1 MKVTVTDN
9 GDGTLDV
16 KADKTA
22 TEIKFTN
29 TYEEKVYEAKGAIVL
44 EGTKVLEGRT
54 LKAGEFTFE
63 VKDASDKVVATGTN
77 DAAGKITFTEIKY
90 TEKDAGKTYTYEVY
104 EVKGNLSGVTYVKE
118 PVTVKVTVTD
128 NGDGTLDVKADKTAA
143 AIKFTNTYEAEG
155 AVTFKGVKFLLGR
168 EFKQGDEFTFELL
181 NEKGDVID
189 TVTIKPTSGTKADFA
204 FKTIKYELAD
214 AGKTYT
220 YTYRVKEKAGTEDGM
235 TYDDIIHTVTV
246 KVSDAGDGTLQ
257 VEASKTADELNFTNT
272 YLAEGS
278 VLFSGTKTMNGK
290 ALEGKDFTFVL
301 TDADGKEIETVTND
315 KDGKIVFSA
324 IQYDLEDVGKTF
336 TYKVSEKNDGKK
348 AVTYD
353 DTVYTVT
360 VKVEDAG
367 DGHLKVTAS
376 DNATKLNF
384 TNSYEA
390 KAYLTLNA
398 FKTVNGYK
406 PTADQVYDFVLL
418 CDDGTEMTAQNKDEN
433 IIFGTLTFNED
444 DIGKTFIYT
453 VKETTEANELL
464 EVDTAICQVA
474 VTVVDNGDGDL
485 KLETEFLKDGK
496 RANGV
501 VFANTAT
508 ATLAISKTV
517 KGPGPDK
524 AFDLKVTFI
533 GVDGKELEGVY
544 DYDGDVKGTIT
555 SGGVIALKDGQSVTI
570 VGLPE
575 GATYTVEEN
584 AGPAYTV
591 TVNGKPIAKAEG
603 TLVGHGKLEFIN
615 TVEVT
620 TFSVTK
626 VWEGTDLGEI
636 TLTLYADGKQIT
648 PQPEVTREG
657 DKYTYYNLPKYN
669 EEGEEIVYSAK
680 ERGIDGYIRIY
691 NNVEPY
697 QDVTGFV
704 HDGGTIINREV
715 EEEVHELSFK
725 IHKVWTGVEATEEI
739 PAITLTLYCN
749 GEKLDVPT
757 PKPDSEGW
765 YRYYDLPKTVNG
777 QIAVYT
783 VVEEPIPGYTVTYKT
798 ASGEVVEEGVNGG
811 EIINAKIPQT
821 GDPATL
827 GLWLALMGASA
838 VLLTMLQRRRKA

>member
-1 MKVTVTDN
+1 M
-9 GDGTLDV
+9 
-16 KADKTA
+16 
-22 TEIKFTN
+22 I
-29 TYEEKVYEAKGAIVL
+29 
-44 EGTKVLEGRT
+44 
-54 LKAGEFTFE
+54 
-63 VKDASDKVVATGTN
+63 
-77 DAAGKITFTEIKY
+77 
-90 TEKDAGKTYTYEVY
+90 
-104 EVKGNLSGVTYVKE
+104 
-118 PVTVKVTVTD
+118 
-128 NGDGTLDVKADKTAA
+128 
-143 AIKFTNTYEAEG
+143 
-155 AVTFKGVKFLLGR
+155 
-168 EFKQGDEFTFELL
+168 
-181 NEKGDVID
+181 
-189 TVTIKPTSGTKADFA
+189 
-204 FKTIKYELAD
+204 
-214 AGKTYT
+214 
-220 YTYRVKEKAGTEDGM
+220 
-235 TYDDIIHTVTV
+235 
-246 KVSDAGDGTLQ
+246 
-257 VEASKTADELNFTNT
+257 
-272 YLAEGS
+272 
-278 VLFSGTKTMNGK
+278 FSGTKTM
-290 ALEGKDFTFVL
+290 EGKELVGNDFTFVL
-301 TDADGKEIETVTND
+301 TDADGKVIETVTND
-315 KDGKIVFSA
+315 KDGKIVFST
-324 IQYDLEDVGKTF
+324 IEYELEDAGKTF

-367 DGHLKVTAS
+367 NGHLKVTAS

-384 TNSYEA
+384 KNSYEA
-390 KAYLTLNA
+390 KAVLTMNA
-398 FKTVNGYK
+398 YKTVNGYK
-406 PTADQVYDFVLL
+406 PSVDQVYDFVLQGN
-418 CDDGTEMTAQNKDEN
+418 DGTEMKAQNKAET
-433 IIFGTLTFNED
+433 ITFGTIAFDEE

-464 EVDTAICQVA
+464 DVDAAIYQVK
-474 VTVVDNGDGDL
+474 VTVADNGDGNL
-485 KLETEFLKDGK
+485 KLETEILKDGK

-508 ATLAISKTV
+508 APLAISKNV

-626 VWEGTDLGEI
+626 VWEGMDLGEI

-657 DKYTYYNLPKYN
+657 NKYTYYNLPKYN

-697 QDVTGFV
+697 QDVTSVV

-715 EEEVHELSFK
+715 HEEVHELSFK

-765 YRYYDLPKTVNG
+765 YRYYDLPKSVNG
-777 QIAVYT
+777 KIAVYT
-783 VVEEPIPGYTVTYKT
+783 VIEEPIAGYTVTYKT
-798 ASGEVVEEGVNGG
+798 AGGEIVEEGVNGG

-821 GDPATL
+821 GDHATL
-827 GLWLALMGASA
+827 GLWLAMMGASA